1 MKYKAIKRFRD
12 KHTRKII
19 LPGTTFM
26 CDENERIKDLLE
38 RGLIEGEIKPSFDTL
53 TKNEIIKIL
62 KDKGIEFNP
71 KVKKDELIALLG
83 GD

>member
-1 MKYKAIKRFRD
+1 MKYEVVKRFRD
-12 KHTRKII
+12 KYTGELI
-19 LPGTTFM
+19 LPGDSFM

-53 TKNEIIKIL
+53 TKKEL
-62 KDKGIEFNP
+62 KGLLEEKGIEFNP